1 MRIQKVS
8 LLSLFLL
15 FTLSAST
22 LRQRSTLDA
31 TDCTQ
36 SFFQAL
42 PDKDVATIRRL
53 MTYDFLLIGPDGRVL
68 DGGTFAESLGSG
80 SVMIENGSLSGTSTR
95 TYGDAGVVTGLWYAR
110 GTVQGF
116 RFDTTI
122 AFSALCVRQ
131 GGSWKI
137 ASLQLTARQ

>member
-1 MRIQKVS
+1 MHFKKVS
-8 LLSLFLL
+8 FLLLPLLLS
-15 FTLSAST
+15 LSAST
-22 LRQRSTLDA
+22 PKNLSPLDA

-42 PDKDVATIRRL
+42 LEKDVATIRRL
-53 MTYDFLLIGPDGRVL
+53 MTYDFLLIGPDGRFL
-68 DGGTFAESLGSG
+68 DGGTFAESVASG
-80 SVMIENGSLSGTSTR
+80 SIIIENGSLSGTNTR
-95 TYGDAGVVTGLWYAR
+95 TYGDAGMVSGLWYAR

-131 GGSWKI
+131 GGFWKV
-137 ASLQLTARQ
+137 ASIQLTAQS